1 MKKYLLLLTV
11 ILSTVLFVGCQYEDD
26 ISEPNYVSL
35 AFKPGGANVGVEIDG
50 SSTYDVK
57 VYSANITNADR
68 QFTVNVDASST
79 LSSEGYTVPATVTI
93 PGGTNEGVFNV
104 QVSDVNL
111 GVTGKTLQLS
121 LQSEPDLSV
130 GKPFKINVARTCVG
144 KEFVVDFV
152 FDGYASETSW
162 SLTDDTGAVL
172 VEQGGYSDDTP
183 TASKSLCLSP
193 GTYTFTVKDAYGDG
207 LTYPNLGSVTLSYAG
222 NELAVIPGDFGAEAS
237 VEVSF

>member
-1 MKKYLLLLTV
+1 MKKYLI
-11 ILSTVLFVGCQYEDD
+11 ILIAVVSMSLFTGCEADQEY
-26 ISEPNYVSL
+26 IPLNYVTFESGSL
-35 AFKPGGANVGVEIDG
+35 NAGVDVGGTA
-50 SSTYDVK
+50 TYDVV
-57 VYSANITNADR
+57 VYTANITGSDR
-68 QFTVNVDASST
+68 QFAVNVDASST
-79 LSSEGYTVPATVTI
+79 LSSEGYTIPSSVTI
-93 PGGTNEGVFNV
+93 PGGSNEGVISV

-193 GTYTFTVKDAYGDG
+193 GTYTFTVKDSYGDG

-222 NELAVIPGDFGAEAS
+222 NELAVIPGDFGAETS
-237 VEVSF
+237 VEVTF